1 MTASTNLI
9 KVLAL
14 EPSTRGIAFAAF
26 GNNGDLIDWGG
37 RETRFAKNAKCR
49 LEARIIA
56 RGFAPA
62 LIVIEDGDAP
72 GSTRRARI
80 RELLRALAQDLT
92 DEGYVVGRLPRRRV
106 REYFCRY
113 SASSKEDLVNALCH
127 LYPQLSERRPAPRR
141 AWQSE
146 PYSYPLFE
154 AAALGITAIEGR
166 M

>member
-1 MTASTNLI
+1 MTVSPNII

-14 EPSTRGIAFAAF
+14 EPSTKGISFAAF
-26 GNNGDLIDWGG
+26 GKNGDLVDWGG
-37 RETRFAKNAKCR
+37 REARIAKNARCR
-49 LEARIIA
+49 LEARIMA
-56 RGFAPA
+56 RGFGPA

-92 DEGYVVGRLPRRRV
+92 DEGYAVSRLPRRRV

-113 SASSKEDLVNALCH
+113 SVSSKEDLINALCH
-127 LYPQLSERRPAPRR
+127 VYPQLSERRPTPRR

-154 AAALGITAIEGR
+154 AAALGVTAIEGR
-166 M
+166 S